1 MLSFLMT
8 LLLSSS
14 CVELTHF
21 CAGDETPPKAK
32 DHLPIGS
39 CWYCGEIH
47 EEPCPFEEEEE
58 DDGLICVDNCIYE
71 CLNPCCLRGVW
82 LPEAPPLFLPFKA
95 DPRQLAASAGWRFYD
110 QVIGK
115 HVIDVSY
122 FDTIQMYRWFNIG
135 LPCGQLEFDID
146 GALWAVFE
154 PTAPTSPL
162 VNADYYVGGS
172 LNYAWDSWS
181 FRFRAYHISSHIGD
195 EFLLEHPGFDRR
207 NPSAEYVDLYAS
219 YYLDGDTL
227 RLYLGGGYI
236 VHRDPSF
243 RCERIYGEA
252 GAELYFPW
260 FHLFSTCHMIQGR
273 PYFAVNLRCREE
285 HDWDLDQ
292 TYVLGYEFAKLY
304 GLERKL
310 RFYFEYHEGYSLEGQ
325 FCHARTDYFSFR
337 ISYGF

>member
-1 MLSFLMT
+1 MLSILLT
-8 LLLSSS
+8 LLLSTSNN
-14 CVELTHF
+14 VELTHF
-21 CAGDETPPKAK
+21 CAENETPPKAK
-32 DHLPIGS
+32 DHLPIGV
-39 CWYCGEIH
+39 CWFCGEEHDDDESHIY
-47 EEPCPFEEEEE
+47 E
-58 DDGLICVDNCIYE
+58 DDNGVVCVENCIYK
-71 CLNPCCLRGVW
+71 CLNPCCIRGVW

-95 DPRQLAASAGWRFYD
+95 DPRQLAASAGWRFND
-110 QVIGK
+110 QAIGR

-122 FDTIQMYRWFNIG
+122 FDTIQLYRWFNIG
-135 LPCGQLEFDID
+135 APCGQLEFDID

-162 VNADYYVGGS
+162 VNADYYIGVS
-172 LNYAWDSWS
+172 LNYAWNCYSV
-181 FRFRAYHISSHIGD
+181 RFRAYHISSHLGD

-207 NPSAEYVDLYAS
+207 NPSAEYIDLYGS
-219 YYLDGDTL
+219 YYMNDDF
-227 RLYLGGGYI
+227 RFYLGGGYV

-243 RCERIYGEA
+243 RIKRGYVEG
-252 GAELYFPW
+252 GAEVYLPW
-260 FHLFSTCHMIQGR
+260 FRFFSTCHMTEGR
-273 PYFAVNLRCREE
+273 PYFALNLRTRQE

-325 FCHARTDYFSFR
+325 FCHQRTDYFSFR